1 MYPLLNVFE
10 AREKWKRKTNVC
22 ESRGCGVLGEG
33 IRDKIQKKGE

>member
-1 MYPLLNVFE
+1 MYAILNVFE

-22 ESRGCGVLGEG
+22 ESGVWGVGDG